1 MTLPTAEEGGLRRRF
16 GHKNVA
22 NLPHFSSKP
31 LTIHIMYV
39 TIKKIDTKGRIFKMK
54 VISFFNVKGGV
65 GKSTSAV
72 NVGFCLADKGK
83 KVLIIDLDPQ
93 ANTTDFFDQGHY
105 NDLTIKDVFDESC
118 NLKDAIQKTEYDQ
131 LDIIPSTIL
140 LNRTEK
146 LMTANISEPQQLKLA
161 SYLQTIQNDYDYII
175 CDCSPSAE
183 ALVNIN
189 GLAVSN
195 LVLIP
200 MRSDK
205 WAIQGLQYSLEIINT
220 VRKFSPYLRSLAAF
234 FVATERTKIS
244 KDTFQSLKSDLGDRL
259 LDIDIPKSTVVQQ
272 SSFAKTPLVK
282 YDASARVSKQ
292 YVTLT
297 DKITEIMEG

>member
-1 MTLPTAEEGGLRRRF
+1 M
-16 GHKNVA
+16 K
-22 NLPHFSSKP
+22 
-31 LTIHIMYV
+31 TISI
-39 TIKKIDTKGRIFKMK
+39 
-54 VISFFNVKGGV
+54 FNVKGGV

-72 NVGFCLADKGK
+72 NIGSCLAAKGYR
-83 KVLIIDLDPQ
+83 VLLIDLDPQ
-93 ANTTDFFDQGHY
+93 ANTSDFFDQGHY

-118 NLKDAIQKTEYDQ
+118 TLQQAIQKTEYER
-131 LDIIPSTIL
+131 LDIVPSTIL

-146 LMTANISEPQQLKLA
+146 LMTANTTEPQQLKLS
-161 SYLQTIQNDYDYII
+161 SYLQSIQNLYDYVI

-220 VRKFSPYLRSLAAF
+220 VRRFSPFLRSLSAF

-244 KDTFQSLKSDLGDRL
+244 KDTFNALKSDLGDQL
-259 LDIDIPKSTVVQQ
+259 LDVEIPKSTMVQQ
-272 SSFAKTPLVK
+272 SSFAKVPLLQ
-282 YDASARVSKQ
+282 YDANSKVARQ
-292 YVTLT
+292 YITLT
-297 DKITEIMEG
+297 EKIIEIMEG